1 MRFLVTVLAL
11 CLVTAALAE
20 DAVLRPGETLEALA
34 ERAMGQAGLWRLL
47 LTVNEDLDGREP
59 QAGER
64 LTLPGPDVGWA
75 ELVAGDG
82 NVTVGRE
89 HGGFE
94 PLHPDTAVA
103 PGDTARTGE
112 LSTAELSVGGAR
124 VILAPSTGL
133 RLEGSVRSEGTSST
147 LLELLYGRVRAVL
160 DAVLGEGDEFR
171 IIGPTAVA
179 IVRGTDFEV
188 ASPDPGVTQIAV
200 FRGRVRVEPRLA
212 GEPAGEPF
220 ELGPGEGAIVREHG
234 YVRKTLPAEPVL
246 VRPGDGASLVFAA
259 DARRGV
265 VFEWE
270 APAGATRVRFQL
282 AADPACTRLY
292 EEREAAAGEALRL
305 ELVPGAYY
313 WRAAA
318 LDDDGLAGEFS
329 PVRSFE
335 VVVDDTPPDL
345 EIEGWRLGGGGRTLT
360 LWGRAVDAT
369 NLVVGAGPVPLSG
382 DGGFEA
388 TVPTGAYDGSV
399 PLVARDAAGNSRE
412 YRLVFHIPDLP
423 VGLVGPTGGIGLSM
437 LASARGPEPWSVR
450 VACGADYYDRL
461 IVITV
466 PEYVPLERVVRPWL
480 AVSVGLGGWGE
491 LSLKAPYVN
500 QIFAGGETFG
510 GMGDLTLAG
519 KFSPPATGDFA
530 YAFYARLALPT
541 GPTYPEG
548 DETARY
554 RPPVDLGPETP
565 DGRANL
571 AAGLALQFDF
581 LKGGV
586 LANLGYDFAAGGGI
600 EGGLGF
606 IWAATDWFTLS
617 LESQYALSTYRESSL
632 IPGFH
637 FRVADLELSLTLGVP
652 LGEDGAL
659 ETGLAV
665 VLFEL

>member
-1 MRFLVTVLAL
+1 MRIFLPALAL
-11 CLVTAALAE
+11 CLLTAAFAE
-20 DAVLRPGETLEALA
+20 EAVLRPGETLEALA

-47 LTVNEDLDGREP
+47 LAVNEDLAGRDP

-64 LTLPGPDVGWA
+64 LTLPGPEVGWA

-82 NVTVGRE
+82 LVTVGRE

-94 PLHPDTAVA
+94 PLHPDTAIA

-133 RLEGSVRSEGTSST
+133 RLEGSVRSDGASST

-160 DAVLGEGDEFR
+160 DAILGDGEEFR
-171 IIGPTAVA
+171 IGGPTAVA

-200 FRGRVRVEPRLA
+200 FRGRVLVEPRLA

-220 ELGPGEGAIVREHG
+220 ELGPGEGAIIREHG
-234 YVRKTLPAEPVL
+234 VVRVALPAEPSL
-246 VRPGDGASLVFAA
+246 LRPEDGASLVFAA

-282 AADPACTRLY
+282 AADPVCAHLY
-292 EEREAAAGEALRL
+292 DEREPAAGEKLRL

-318 LDDDGLAGEFS
+318 LDDDGLCGEFS

-335 VVVDDTPPDL
+335 VVVDDTPPGL
-345 EIEGWRLGGGGRTLT
+345 EIQGWRLGGGGRTLT
-360 LWGRAVDAT
+360 LWGRTLEAA

-399 PLVARDAAGNSRE
+399 PLVVRDAAGNSRE

-423 VGLVGPTGGIGLSM
+423 VGLVGPTGGTGLNTLVSP
-437 LASARGPEPWSVR
+437 RGLEPWSLR
-450 VACGADYYDRL
+450 VALGADYCDWL
-461 IVITV
+461 VGSTV
-466 PEYVPLERVVRPWL
+466 PGYTPLERAVQPWL
-480 AVSVGLGGWGE
+480 AVSLGLGGWGE

-500 QIFAGGETFG
+500 QIFSGGETFG
-510 GMGDLTLAG
+510 GMGDLALAG
-519 KFSPPATGDFA
+519 KLSPPAPGDFA
-530 YAFYARLALPT
+530 YALYARAALPT
-541 GPTYPEG
+541 GPTYPER
-548 DETARY
+548 DEVADY
-554 RPPVDLGPETP
+554 RPPVDLGPGTP
-565 DGRANL
+565 DGRAAL
-571 AAGLALQFDF
+571 AAGLALQYDF

-586 LANLGYDFAAGGGI
+586 LGNLGYDFAVGGGF
-600 EGGLGF
+600 EGALGF
-606 IWAATDWFTLS
+606 VWAATGWLS
-617 LESQYALSTYRESSL
+617 LSVEGQYGVSPHNAFSL
-632 IPGFH
+632 VPGFH
-637 FRVADLELSLTLGVP
+637 FRVADLDVSLYLDVP
-652 LGEDGAL
+652 FAADEVL

>member
-1 MRFLVTVLAL
+1 MRCLFPVLLV
-11 CLVTAALAE
+11 CLVTAVFAE
-20 DAVLRPGETLEALA
+20 EAVLRTGETLEALA
-34 ERAMGQAGLWRLL
+34 ERALGQAGLWRLL
-47 LTVNEDLDGREP
+47 LAVNEDLVGREP
-59 QAGER
+59 RAGES
-64 LTLPGPDVGWA
+64 LMLPGPEVGWA

-82 NVTVGRE
+82 HVVVGRE

-133 RLEGSVRSEGTSST
+133 RLEGSVRSEGASST
-147 LLELLYGRVRAVL
+147 LLELLYGRVRIVL
-160 DAVLGEGDEFR
+160 DAILGDGEGFR
-171 IIGPTAVA
+171 LGGPTAVA

-200 FRGRVRVEPRLA
+200 FRGRVLVEPRLA
-212 GEPAGEPF
+212 DEPAGEPF
-220 ELGPGEGAIVREHG
+220 ELGPGEGAVVREHG
-234 YVRKTLPAEPVL
+234 VVRKALPAEPVL
-246 VRPGDGASLVFAA
+246 VRPADGASLVFAA

-270 APAGATRVRFQL
+270 APAGATRVHVQL
-282 AADPACTRLY
+282 ALDPDCTRLY
-292 EEREAAAGEALRL
+292 EERESAAGEPLRL
-305 ELVPGAYY
+305 ELPPGAYY

-318 LDDDGLAGEFS
+318 LDDDGLRGEFS
-329 PVRSFE
+329 PVRSFG

-360 LWGRAVDAT
+360 LWGRAEDAV

-388 TVPTGAYDGSV
+388 TVPTGAYDGAV

-437 LASARGPEPWSVR
+437 LASARGPEPWSMR
-450 VACGADYYDRL
+450 VAVGADYYDRL
-461 IVITV
+461 VVITV

-480 AVSVGLGGWGE
+480 AVSLGLGGWGE
-491 LSLKAPYVN
+491 LSFEAPYVN
-500 QIFAGGETFG
+500 QIFANGETFA
-510 GMGDLTLAG
+510 GMGDLTLEG
-519 KFSPPATGDFA
+519 KLSPPATGDFT

-541 GPTYPEG
+541 GPTYLEM
-548 DETARY
+548 DEPARY

-565 DGRANL
+565 DGRANPVL
-571 AAGLALQFDF
+571 GLALQLDF
-581 LKGGV
+581 LKGGI
-586 LANLGYDFAAGGGI
+586 LANIGYDLAEGGGF

-617 LESQYALSTYRESSL
+617 LESQYGISTYRESSL

-637 FRVADLELSLTLGVP
+637 FRVADLEISLTLGVP
-652 LGEDGAL
+652 LGEDGSL